1 MQTQPAITVY
11 VRGPIAR
18 NSPFTGSL
26 SLRRPSLPK
35 ESQCFSLG
43 IIAWIIIGGLA
54 GWIGSKIMKTDAQQ
68 GIFLNIVVGV
78 IGGLIGGFLLRVFGV
93 DVEGAG
99 WIFSFLTCL
108 LGAVILLFLVKAV
121 TGKR

>member
-1 MQTQPAITVY
+1 M
-11 VRGPIAR
+11 
-18 NSPFTGSL
+18 
-26 SLRRPSLPK
+26 LP
-35 ESQCFSLG
+35 LG
-43 IIAWIIIGGLA
+43 LIAWIIIGGLA